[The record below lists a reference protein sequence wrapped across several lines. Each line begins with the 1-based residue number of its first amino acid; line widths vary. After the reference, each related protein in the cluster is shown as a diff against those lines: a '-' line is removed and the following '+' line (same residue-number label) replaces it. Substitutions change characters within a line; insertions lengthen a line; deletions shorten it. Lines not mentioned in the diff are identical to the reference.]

1 MYNCINGNSSQGFF
15 VHLPDDA
22 FKRMGLKPG
31 QSVKALVQNDGSCVL
46 YPCDEDFE
54 RELEESQD
62 TVLEYLSI
70 VRRLEVS

>member
-1 MYNCINGNSSQGFF
+1 
-15 VHLPDDA
+15 
-22 FKRMGLKPG
+22 MGLKPG

-46 YPCDEDFE
+46 YPCDEDFV